1 MLIDFNKLKNVEI
14 PNLNN
19 GEGVVSAKMYMEEK
33 NKIMISVLPAGA
45 SIGMH
50 QHTTSSEINYVI
62 SGEGKAV
69 CDGKEEIL
77 GAGLCHYCP
86 KGSCHSII
94 NTGNSDLVLFTA
106 VPEQ

>member
-1 MLIDFNKLKNVEI
+1 MLIDFNKLKNVDI

-33 NKIMISVLPAGA
+33 NKIMISVLPA
-45 SIGMH
+45 
-50 QHTTSSEINYVI
+50 SEINYVI

-69 CDGKEEIL
+69 CDGKEEVL